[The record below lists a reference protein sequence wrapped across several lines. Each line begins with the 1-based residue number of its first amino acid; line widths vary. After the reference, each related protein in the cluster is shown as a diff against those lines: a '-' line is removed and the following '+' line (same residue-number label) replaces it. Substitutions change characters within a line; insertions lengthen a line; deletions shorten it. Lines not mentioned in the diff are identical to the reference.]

1 VNAFKRASKD
11 ATDKMKKTGGWTGVP
26 ESTQNVIAFS
36 EAFSHVIDSEPVS
49 HYIGKVRLTASNIV
63 NLSSIPNCIVF
74 LPQNVSYECIHI
86 QF

>member
-1 VNAFKRASKD
+1 MNAFKRASKD

-49 HYIGKVRLTASNIV
+49 HYIGKVS
-63 NLSSIPNCIVF
+63 
-74 LPQNVSYECIHI
+74 
-86 QF
+86 